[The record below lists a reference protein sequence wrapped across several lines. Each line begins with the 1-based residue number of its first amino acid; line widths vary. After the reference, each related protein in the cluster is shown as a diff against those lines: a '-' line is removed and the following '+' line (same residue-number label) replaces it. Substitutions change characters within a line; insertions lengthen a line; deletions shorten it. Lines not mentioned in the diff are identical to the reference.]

1 MGASA
6 LFVAKK
12 ALLGKIE
19 EALLMKAEDTAEI
32 VDSRANSMLYFLEG
46 LARIPALR
54 DSKLS
59 FYEKVKALQKD
70 AERNKTIEYFGISD
84 INGIRY
90 SADGYSIFVGDREWY
105 KEAIKGKNFI
115 SEPIISRTTGE
126 LQIIF
131 SVPI

>member
-1 MGASA
+1 MVGEKNYRKEGRRFSILRKLVFFFGMLILIGGFTMGASA

-59 FYEKVKALQKD
+59 FYKK
-70 AERNKTIEYFGISD
+70 
-84 INGIRY
+84 
-90 SADGYSIFVGDREWY
+90 
-105 KEAIKGKNFI
+105 
-115 SEPIISRTTGE
+115 
-126 LQIIF
+126 
-131 SVPI
+131 